1 MAAAR
6 RRRGLTKARTRR
18 PPFALRV
25 LRGLAVLTVAGLV
38 VAAAYAG
45 LRSLGFRPRWEVEA
59 PPPPPPPTEL
69 RARMPP
75 PVSALGGVRD
85 ASEAGEEGGPSLPAR
100 GEDAAHPPARI
111 DFETYGDG
119 RPVESTAA
127 VSEEWREQGL
137 VLSFESYTADAVR
150 PYVLDAGRYLPP
162 NAPAYA
168 LGPALAGER
177 GLEVGVIHLDFP
189 GRPRRV
195 AFTLLGPDLIERFLV
210 IVRSEDERLPESA
223 AARSPDMRYAA
234 DENSGSGKATYNPSG
249 RGVFR
254 AERVVV
260 AVAAGI
266 DRISLDGWGP
276 PGHLLL
282 LDHLEID
289 P

>member
-6 RRRGLTKARTRR
+6 RRRRIEVRR
-18 PPFALRV
+18 RHRHPVVRA
-25 LRGLAVLTVAGLV
+25 LRGLAALTLAGLIG
-38 VAAAYAG
+38 AAAYAG

-75 PVSALGGVRD
+75 PVSPLGAIQD

-100 GEDAAHPPARI
+100 RDDAVYAPARI

-119 RPVESTAA
+119 RPVESNAA

-162 NAPAYA
+162 DAPAYA

-189 GRPRRV
+189 ERPRRV
-195 AFTLLGPDLIERFLV
+195 AFTLLGPDLIDRFLV
-210 IVRSEDERLPESA
+210 IVRSEDERLPASTA
-223 AARSPDMRYAA
+223 VHSPDMRYAA

-260 AVAAGI
+260 AVASGI

>member
-25 LRGLAVLTVAGLV
+25 LRGLAVLTVVGLV

-69 RARMPP
+69 RARMRP
-75 PVSALGGVRD
+75 PVSPLEGARD
-85 ASEAGEEGGPSLPAR
+85 ASEGGEQGGPSLPAR
-100 GEDAAHPPARI
+100 GEDAVYPPARI

-119 RPVESTAA
+119 RLVESNAA

-162 NAPAYA
+162 DAPAYA

-210 IVRSEDERLPESA
+210 IVRSEDERLPASTA
-223 AARSPDMRYAA
+223 VHSPDMRYAA

-282 LDHLEID
+282 LDRLEID

>member
-1 MAAAR
+1 MRAL
-6 RRRGLTKARTRR
+6 RGLT
-18 PPFALRV
+18 ALT
-25 LRGLAVLTVAGLV
+25 LAGLV

-59 PPPPPPPTEL
+59 PPPAPPPTEL
-69 RARMPP
+69 RVRMPP
-75 PVSALGGVRD
+75 PVSPPGGNRD
-85 ASEAGEEGGPSLPAR
+85 ASEANAEGGPSLPVR
-100 GEDAAHPPARI
+100 REDAVYPPARI

-119 RPVESTAA
+119 RPVESNAA

-162 NAPAYA
+162 DAPAYA

-210 IVRSEDERLPESA
+210 IVRSEGERLPEPA

-234 DENSGSGKATYNPSG
+234 DETSGSGKATYNPSG

-282 LDHLEID
+282 LDRLEID

>member
-25 LRGLAVLTVAGLV
+25 LRGLAVLTVVGLV

-59 PPPPPPPTEL
+59 PPPAPPPTEL

-75 PVSALGGVRD
+75 PVSPLEGARD
-85 ASEAGEEGGPSLPAR
+85 ASEAGEEGGPSLSSR
-100 GEDAAHPPARI
+100 SEDAVYPPARI

-119 RPVESTAA
+119 RPVESNAA

-150 PYVLDAGRYLPP
+150 PYVLDARRYLPP

-168 LGPALAGER
+168 LGPALAGES

-195 AFTLLGPDLIERFLV
+195 AFTLIGPDLIERFLV
-210 IVRSEDERLPESA
+210 IVRSEEERLPESV

>member
-1 MAAAR
+1 MRA
-6 RRRGLTKARTRR
+6 
-18 PPFALRV
+18 
-25 LRGLAVLTVAGLV
+25 LRGLAALALAGLV

-59 PPPPPPPTEL
+59 PPPPHPPTEL

-75 PVSALGGVRD
+75 PVSPLGGNRD
-85 ASEAGEEGGPSLPAR
+85 APDAGAEGGPSLSAR
-100 GEDAAHPPARI
+100 SEGAVYAPARI

-119 RPVESTAA
+119 RPVESNAA

-137 VLSFESYTADAVR
+137 VLSFESYTANAVR
-150 PYVLDAGRYLPP
+150 PYVLDAGRFLPP
-162 NAPAYA
+162 DAPAYV
-168 LGPALAGER
+168 LGPALDGER

-210 IVRSEDERLPESA
+210 IVRSEDERLPASA

-234 DENSGSGKATYNPSG
+234 DEIPGSGKATYNPSG

-254 AERVVV
+254 AERVVI

>member
-1 MAAAR
+1 MRA
-6 RRRGLTKARTRR
+6 
-18 PPFALRV
+18 
-25 LRGLAVLTVAGLV
+25 LRGLAALTLAGLV
-38 VAAAYAG
+38 VTAAYTG

-59 PPPPPPPTEL
+59 PPPPPPPPRL
-69 RARMPP
+69 QARMPP
-75 PVSALGGVRD
+75 PVSPLGGARA
-85 ASEAGEEGGPSLPAR
+85 ASEAGAEGGPSLPAR
-100 GEDAAHPPARI
+100 GEGAVYPPARI

-119 RPVESTAA
+119 RPVESNAA

-137 VLSFESYTADAVR
+137 VLSFESYTANAVR
-150 PYVLDAGRYLPP
+150 PYVLDARRYLPP
-162 NAPAYA
+162 DAPAYV
-168 LGPALAGER
+168 LGPALEGER

-195 AFTLLGPDLIERFLV
+195 AFTLLGPDLIERFLL
-210 IVRSEDERLPESA
+210 IVRSEEERLPESV

-260 AVAAGI
+260 AVAEGI

>member
-1 MAAAR
+1 MAR
-6 RRRGLTKARTRR
+6 RRRRHPVVRA
-18 PPFALRV
+18 
-25 LRGLAVLTVAGLV
+25 LRGLAALTLAGLA

-69 RARMPP
+69 RVRMPP
-75 PVSALGGVRD
+75 PVSPLEAVRD

-100 GEDAAHPPARI
+100 GEGAVYPPARI

-119 RPVESTAA
+119 RPVESNAA

-150 PYVLDAGRYLPP
+150 PYVLDGGGYLPP
-162 NAPAYA
+162 DAPAYV

-210 IVRSEDERLPESA
+210 IVRSEDERLPAST

-234 DENSGSGKATYNPSG
+234 EGNSGSGKATYNPRG
-249 RGVFR
+249 RGLFR

-282 LDHLEID
+282 LDRLEID

>member
-6 RRRGLTKARTRR
+6 RRRRIEVRR
-18 PPFALRV
+18 RRRHPVVRA
-25 LRGLAVLTVAGLV
+25 LRGLVALTLAGLV
-38 VAAAYAG
+38 VVVAYAG

-75 PVSALGGVRD
+75 PVSPLGGNRD
-85 ASEAGEEGGPSLPAR
+85 ASEPGEEGGPSLSSR
-100 GEDAAHPPARI
+100 GEDAVYPPARI

-119 RPVESTAA
+119 RPVESNAA

-150 PYVLDAGRYLPP
+150 PYVLDARRYLPP
-162 NAPAYA
+162 DAPAYA

-195 AFTLLGPDLIERFLV
+195 AFTLIGPDLIERFLV
-210 IVRSEDERLPESA
+210 IVRSEEERLPESV

-234 DENSGSGKATYNPSG
+234 DENSGSGKAAYNPSG

-266 DRISLDGWGP
+266 DGISLDGWGP

-282 LDHLEID
+282 LNHLEID